1 MIEWNFKI
9 ERVMYNRYRVSVY
22 HKTVWLYSFREHDD
36 IIKEAMKGDAYAM
49 QQLINYTLDINKIKS
64 IP

>member
-1 MIEWNFKI
+1 
-9 ERVMYNRYRVSVY
+9 MYNRYRVSVY

-36 IIKEAMKGDAYAM
+36 IIKEAMQGDAYAM